1 MKVKPSRNGVTVYSR
16 NPVHGY
22 DYGWV
27 VIKNGRISEIGQDLG
42 REGGVYWRRTDPHRD
57 SLTSE
62 AQILAGKWGKNFYVE
77 VLTHAYKD
85 AKNLPSPN
93 VADKRYRDR
102 IVKLKE
108 TQIKMRERTIRRL
121 RKDIERIQKG
131 GDTK

>member
-1 MKVKPSRNGVTVYSR
+1 MTAYWGKESVTIYSKGYSD
-16 NPVHGY
+16 GY

-27 VIKNGRISEIGQDLG
+27 VIKNGRIAEIGQDCG
-42 REGGVYWRRTDPHRD
+42 REGGVYWRRNDPTRD

-62 AQILAGKWGKNFYVE
+62 AQILAGKWGKDFYVKI
-77 VLTHAYKD
+77 LTYAYKD

-102 IVKLKE
+102 IVKQKE
-108 TQIKMRERTIRRL
+108 TQIRMRERTIRRL

-131 GDTK
+131 R